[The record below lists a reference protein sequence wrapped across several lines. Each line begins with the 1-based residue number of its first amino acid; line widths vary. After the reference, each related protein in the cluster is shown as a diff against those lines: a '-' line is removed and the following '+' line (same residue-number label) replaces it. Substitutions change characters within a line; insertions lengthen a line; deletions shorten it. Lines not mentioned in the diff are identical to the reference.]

1 MKRSSMRALV
11 FLLPGL
17 LATSALCSPPAE
29 PNLAPVKEWIARQS
43 EIKTIAADFVQTR
56 SLRTLRSP
64 LTAKGKFW
72 FRAPGDF
79 RWQIGDP
86 PKTIVL
92 SHEQSV
98 YMIQPA
104 RKTADRSAANA
115 ASAGSFDMMSFP
127 MAASFAEFERRFEI
141 SSVQASGTLCRIEGL
156 PRDARARR
164 LLSKIILEV
173 EPGSGQL
180 HAFEAITR
188 EGSSLRSEF
197 QNVVVNG
204 KLAPGLFDYDFTGYR
219 VTDAKP

>member
-1 MKRSSMRALV
+1 MRALV
-11 FLLPGL
+11 ILLPVL
-17 LATSALCSPPAE
+17 LATGTLWSASTGLD
-29 PNLAPVKEWIARQS
+29 LAPVKEWIANQS
-43 EIKTIAADFVQTR
+43 KIKTIAADFVQTR

-92 SHEQSV
+92 GHEQSV

-104 RKTADRSAANA
+104 RKTADRSPADVAG
-115 ASAGSFDMMSFP
+115 AGSFDMMSFP

-141 SSVQASGTLCRIEGL
+141 SSVQANGALCRIEGL

-164 LLSKIILEV
+164 LLAKIVLEV
-173 EPGSGQL
+173 DPSSGQL
-180 HAFEAITR
+180 HAFEAVTR